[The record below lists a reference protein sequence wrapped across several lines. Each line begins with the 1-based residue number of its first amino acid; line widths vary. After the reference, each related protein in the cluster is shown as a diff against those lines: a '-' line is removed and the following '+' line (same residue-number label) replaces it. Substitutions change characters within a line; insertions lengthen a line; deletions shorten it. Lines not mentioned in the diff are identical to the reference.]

1 MKEITL
7 DNFYYFFI
15 IEKNKIMNA
24 FIAAVI
30 DKKTILIANDGRLL
44 KKSFLGFIILMT
56 AFQTNALGEIVRQVL
71 VDAYLQVSVFV
82 GFTLFIFIGMDALTK
97 FNITYILEKTKKV
110 HVIMASLSG
119 AIPGCGGAIVVVTQY
134 IQGRISFGSLV
145 AVLTATMGDAAFLL
159 LATEPKT
166 GFLIFTLGALVGAL
180 SGYLVDLLHGESY
193 LQGDS
198 KIKVEFQKL
207 KKTFVSRFNIFWSL
221 IFLPGFVIGLFVA
234 SQVDVDKIL
243 NIPKD
248 YSLVSFLGLSGAIL
262 SIFMWSLNPLSD
274 FQCSTDR
281 TRNLL
286 PRVVDTT
293 NFVTTWVIC
302 GFLVFE
308 LFMYFTSID
317 LEIFFNIWLPFVPLV
332 AILFGFLPGC
342 GPQIIVTT
350 FYLNGYIP
358 LSAEIGNAISND
370 GDALFPAIALAPKAA
385 IIATLYSAVPAI
397 IFAYG
402 FMLFFE

>member
-1 MKEITL
+1 
-7 DNFYYFFI
+7 
-15 IEKNKIMNA
+15 MNA

-30 DKKTILIANDGRLL
+30 EKKTILIENEGRLL
-44 KKSFLGFIILMT
+44 KKCFLGFAILIM
-56 AFQTNALGEIVRQVL
+56 AFQTNTFGDVVRQAL
-71 VDAYLQVSVFV
+71 IDAYLQVSVFV

-97 FNITYILEKTKKV
+97 FNIPYVLDKTKNF
-110 HVIMASLSG
+110 HVVMASLLG
-119 AIPGCGGAIVVVTQY
+119 ALPGCGGAIVVVTQY

-159 LATEPKT
+159 LAAEPFT
-166 GFLIFTLGALVGAL
+166 GLFIFALGASVGAL
-180 SGYLVDLLHGESY
+180 TGYLVDKIHGESY
-193 LQGDS
+193 LQGNS
-198 KIKVEFQKL
+198 KLKVEFKKL
-207 KKTFVSRFNIFWSL
+207 HKTFVSKFNIFWTL

-234 SQVDVDKIL
+234 FQQDLDLIL
-243 NIPKD
+243 NIPKGF
-248 YSLVSFLGLSGAIL
+248 SLVASLGLAGAIL

-286 PRVVDTT
+286 SRVVDTT

-308 LFMYFTSID
+308 IFMHITSYD
-317 LEIFFNIWLPFVPLV
+317 LKTFFEIWLPFVPLM

-342 GPQIIVTT
+342 GPQIVVTT
-350 FYLNGYIP
+350 FYLSGFIP

-385 IIATLYSAVPAI
+385 IIATLYSAIPAF

-402 FMLFFE
+402 YMFLFE